1 MNEENDMP
9 KIVGIDLAQQRDMSY
24 IPPRPLEQYEPT
36 KHDELMAAIR
46 KHLGSAHKV
55 KLRMDLNDPY
65 PSAFAEYKIVPMVLD
80 AESKAYAHEIL
91 DWAEKHDYDVAFMDE
106 EKVRDICERMQPVE
120 PIIFYGHKGVFC
132 GSCQLPLASD
142 DYNYCPFCG
151 KKIKKGNE
159 K

>member
-1 MNEENDMP
+1 MDEF
-9 KIVGIDLAQQRDMSY
+9 AC

-55 KLRMDLNDPY
+55 RLRMDLNY
-65 PSAFAEYKIVPMVLD
+65 PDLPAFAEYRIIPMVLD
-80 AESKAYAHEIL
+80 AESKAYVHEIL

-120 PIIFYGHKGVFC
+120 PVTFYGHKGVFC

-151 KKIKKGNE
+151 KKIQKENE
-159 K
+159 T